1 MNESENIKDL
11 EPTTNTKPV
20 KKVSKFKGFIFVM
33 ISAGFNT
40 FQNYFMRKAY
50 FFNGSEQTVFRYL
63 FQLVLMII
71 MARYYKLNLLG
82 PKGIRIQLVVR
93 GILGASGLLLLNISI
108 KLIDPSDSIALFF
121 SNVIIIS
128 ILARFIF
135 KEKFTIAH
143 IIALIAMVFGILL
156 ISQPSFLKPNSNQI
170 FNETFDNISAKN
182 KFKSSQTSSFLYI
195 FGVVS
200 AIAAAF
206 FASGVAIMLKKLTN
220 LKIHHSIIILFAAYV
235 GLPFSLAVS
244 VGLILTGNETK
255 QDIHLNDYYFLGVQ
269 TLFACLSALMGCAH
283 QLSINLAYKY
293 EDASKISIYRTCDLI
308 FTFLMQYF
316 FLNITSNLFSIIGSV
331 LIVFGNLLVLG
342 FKMIDS
348 KPSTDKEVTSPE
360 SDRFVNKPL
369 DDESKS
375 SFLNSLKRI
384 VFIKF

>member
-11 EPTTNTKPV
+11 EPTTITKPV